1 MCPRRGGGRLD
12 GMTTHR
18 TPEQPARR
26 PAQPTERVVV
36 AGLVLAVGAGLAW
49 AGGMI
54 YTIVG
59 WSG

>member
-1 MCPRRGGGRLD
+1 
-12 GMTTHR
+12 MTKHR
-18 TPEQPARR
+18 AHEQSARR
-26 PAQPTERVVV
+26 PAPRSERAVV

>member
-1 MCPRRGGGRLD
+1 
-12 GMTTHR
+12 MTTHR

>member
-1 MCPRRGGGRLD
+1 
-12 GMTTHR
+12 MTTHR
-18 TPEQPARR
+18 TPEQSARR
-26 PAQPTERVVV
+26 PAQPTERAVV

-49 AGGMI
+49 VGGMI